1 MEDPI
6 QQSLESISRP
16 PSTLSE
22 PDLYTS
28 EVPLPLVVGTELRDV
43 RKILWRE
50 LISPQDCNPG
60 GGE

>member
-1 MEDPI
+1 MEDHI
-6 QQSLESISRP
+6 QQSLGSISRP

-22 PDLYTS
+22 PGLYTP

-43 RKILWRE
+43 RKILWRD
-50 LISPQDCNPG
+50 LFSPQDYNPG